1 MKRSLRFKL
10 LAGFVLVAMFTGAL
24 GLYSVA
30 KMQELNDGQRTLF
43 GDVFGGTHL
52 LALYVDDSW
61 EARAS
66 VLNYLL
72 AHDPAER
79 QALRLKMTSIDAKL
93 ERLASDMDLAD
104 TDRQDVATLAAV
116 TRAWTAYAD
125 WRDTSLIGAV
135 EAGDEDAA
143 LASYHTQGAQLATDL
158 DQAVDAYLT
167 KKHTVGAALEAAAT
181 DSFDYT
187 RNVAI
192 VFSVASAGLGLLL
205 GLLLSGRIAGAA
217 GQVARA
223 AQGLARGDLNQRIT
237 IRSRD
242 EIGAMATAFREM
254 IGYQQEMARVANAIA
269 VGDLTQ
275 DVLPKSD
282 VDVLGIAFGRMTR
295 NLRELVGQLEQAIAR
310 ANRLLEKNRRLH
322 DRLRQAARRTTTL
335 NEQALRRIGADL
347 HDGPCQALALAL
359 LRLETLKEHVGLA
372 NSRLADDVGIIAV
385 AVKDGLDEVRAIS
398 AGLRLPELAPLAV
411 ADVAERALRE
421 HERRSG
427 VQVQRHLDAPVHA
440 PLAIKIALFR
450 TLQEALS
457 NATRHGGGA
466 AIAAR
471 VWTQNDELCLAVSDR
486 GCGFVPELAEK
497 KGRLGLASMRER
509 AELLGGT
516 MCIESRLGYGT
527 TVRLAWPL
535 HEPDDRALDNG
546 AVNALDNGAVKELAA
561 APELRAVA
569 TL

>member
-24 GLYSVA
+24 GLYSIA

-52 LALYVDDSW
+52 LARYVDGSW

-66 VLNYLL
+66 VLAYLL

-79 QALRLKMTSIDAKL
+79 QALRVKMTSKDA
-93 ERLASDMDLAD
+93 ELAQLATDMDLAD
-104 TDRQDVATLAAV
+104 TDREDVATLAAV
-116 TRAWTAYAD
+116 TRAWTAYAE
-125 WRDTSLIGAV
+125 WRDTSVIGAV

-143 LASYHTQGAQLATDL
+143 LASYRTQGAQLATNL

-181 DSFDYT
+181 GSFDYT

-205 GLLLSGRIAGAA
+205 GLLLSGRIASAV

-237 IRSRD
+237 IRSSD

-295 NLRELVGQLEQAIAR
+295 NLRELVGQLEQAISR
-310 ANRLLEKNRRLH
+310 ANRLLDKNRRLH

-359 LRLETLKEHVGLA
+359 LRLETLQEHVGLA
-372 NSRLADDVGIIAV
+372 NSRLGDEVGIVSV
-385 AVKDGLDEVRAIS
+385 AVRDGLDEVRAIS

-411 ADVAERALRE
+411 TEVAERALRE

-427 VQVQRHLDAPVHA
+427 VAVERHLDAPAHA

-466 AIAAR
+466 AVTAR
-471 VWTQNDELCLAVSDR
+471 VWTQDDELCLAVSDR
-486 GCGFVPELAEK
+486 GRGFVPELAER

-516 MCIESRLGYGT
+516 MCIESQLGHGT
-527 TVRLAWPL
+527 TVRLSWPL
-535 HEPDDRALDNG
+535 HEPEDRVVENG
-546 AVNALDNGAVKELAA
+546 AAKELAA
-561 APELRAVA
+561 APAAELRAVPA
-569 TL
+569 L

>member
-24 GLYSVA
+24 GCYSVA
-30 KMQELNDGQRTLF
+30 TMQQMNDGQRTLY

-52 LALYVDDSW
+52 LARYLDGSW

-66 VLNYLL
+66 VLAYLL
-72 AHDPAER
+72 AHDPAQR
-79 QALRLKMTSIDAKL
+79 DALRLKMASIDQD
-93 ERLASDMDLAD
+93 LAQLAHDMDVAD
-104 TDRQDVATLAAV
+104 SDREDVATLAAV
-116 TRAWTAYAD
+116 TQAWTEYAN
-125 WRDTSLIGAV
+125 WRDQSVIGAV
-135 EAGDEDAA
+135 EAGDEEAA
-143 LASYHTQGAQLATDL
+143 LASYRTEGEQLATNL
-158 DQAVDAYLT
+158 DQAVGAYLT
-167 KKHTVGAALEAAAT
+167 KKHSVGATLEAAAT
-181 DSFDYT
+181 ASFDYT
-187 RNVAI
+187 RNVA
-192 VFSVASAGLGLLL
+192 VALSIAAAGLGLLL
-205 GLLLSGRIAGAA
+205 GLLLSGRIGRAV
-217 GQVARA
+217 GQVAQA

-237 IRSRD
+237 IRSSD

-322 DRLRQAARRTTTL
+322 ERVRQAARRTTDL

-359 LRLETLKEHVGLA
+359 LRIETLRERVAPDNDGITDDFHV
-372 NSRLADDVGIIAV
+372 IA
-385 AVKDGLDEVRAIS
+385 AAIRDGLDEVRAIS
-398 AGLRLPELAPLAV
+398 GGLRLPELAPLAV
-411 ADVAERALRE
+411 AEVAERALRE

-427 VQVQRHLDAPVHA
+427 VHVERHLDARAEA

-466 AIAAR
+466 SVTAR
-471 VWTQNDELCLAVSDR
+471 VWTQDDELCLAVSDR
-486 GCGFVPELAEK
+486 GRGFVPEQAER

-509 AELLGGT
+509 AELLGGS
-516 MCIESRLGYGT
+516 MWIETRLGHGT
-527 TVRLAWPL
+527 TVRLSWPL
-535 HEPDDRALDNG
+535 QEADDKVVATWTTTEPGQWPGTEIRAL
-546 AVNALDNGAVKELAA
+546 
-561 APELRAVA
+561 VA
-569 TL
+569 R

>member
-24 GLYSVA
+24 GSYSVA
-30 KMQELNDGQRTLF
+30 TMQQLNDGQRTLF

-52 LALYVDDSW
+52 LARYVDVSW
-61 EARAS
+61 DARAS
-66 VLNYLL
+66 VLAYLL

-79 QALRLKMTSIDAKL
+79 QALRLKMGTID
-93 ERLASDMDLAD
+93 RDLAQLAQDMDAAD
-104 TDRQDVATLAAV
+104 TDREDVATLAAV
-116 TRAWTAYAD
+116 TQAWTTYAD
-125 WRDTSLIGAV
+125 WRDTSVIGTV
-135 EAGDEDAA
+135 EAGDEEAA
-143 LASYHTQGAQLATDL
+143 LASYRTQGGQLATNL
-158 DQAVDAYLT
+158 DEAVDGYLS
-167 KKHTVGAALEAAAT
+167 KKHSVGAALEAAAAA
-181 DSFDYT
+181 SFEYT
-187 RNVAI
+187 RNVAV
-192 VFSVASAGLGLLL
+192 VFSVTSAGLGLLL
-205 GLLLSGRIAGAA
+205 GLLLSGRIARAV

-237 IRSRD
+237 IRSSD
-242 EIGAMATAFREM
+242 EIGTMATAFREM

-275 DVLPKSD
+275 DVTPKSN

-322 DRLRQAARRTTTL
+322 ERVRQAARRTTAL

-359 LRLETLKEHVGLA
+359 LRVETLRERVVRGEANVGDDFQVIAAAVRDGLA
-372 NSRLADDVGIIAV
+372 
-385 AVKDGLDEVRAIS
+385 EVRAIS
-398 AGLRLPELAPLAV
+398 AGLRLPELAPLSV
-411 ADVAERALRE
+411 AEVAERALRE

-427 VQVQRHLDAPVHA
+427 AAVHRHLDAPDQA

-466 AIAAR
+466 GVAAR
-471 VWTQNDELCLAVSDR
+471 VWTQADELWLAVSDR
-486 GCGFVPELAEK
+486 GCGFVPEQAEL

-509 AELLGGT
+509 AELLGGSMWIDT
-516 MCIESRLGYGT
+516 RLGHGT
-527 TVRLAWPL
+527 TVRLSWPL
-535 HEPDDRALDNG
+535 QEADDSVETWSARDPAERQGPEIRAL
-546 AVNALDNGAVKELAA
+546 
-561 APELRAVA
+561 VA
-569 TL
+569 S

>member
-205 GLLLSGRIAGAA
+205 GLLLSGRIASAV

-237 IRSRD
+237 IRSSD